1 MRGASF
7 LALKAMLKDGDRG
20 AILQRDKRTYAVVP
34 HLPCGM
40 VSVDQLRQIASVAE
54 KYRATLKVTSAARI
68 AIIGLEEHEVD
79 AVWRE
84 LGLEPGHATGERVR
98 SVKACPG
105 TEFCRFGKQDALTLG
120 LELDRRYHGAT
131 LPAKLK
137 MGVSGCVNQCAET
150 GIKDIGLVGKAKGW
164 TLLVGGNAGAHPR
177 LAVRWAEGF
186 STEEALAAVGRLIDI
201 FRSEARRR
209 EKLADF
215 LDRAGLDQV
224 KARVLS
230 PESSAVVFAQALD

>member
-1 MRGASF
+1 MS
-7 LALKAMLKDGDRG
+7 
-20 AILQRDKRTYAVVP
+20 Y
-34 HLPCGM
+34 
-40 VSVDQLRQIASVAE
+40 
-54 KYRATLKVTSAARI
+54 
-68 AIIGLEEHEVD
+68 LEYD
-79 AVWRE
+79 
-84 LGLEPGHATGERVR
+84 LGLTDEQREIREAAHKFAAEVLRPV
-98 SVKACPG
+98 
-105 TEFCRFGKQDALTLG
+105 G

-137 MGVSGCVNQCAET
+137 MGVSGCANQCAET

-177 LAVRWAEGF
+177 LAVRWAEGL
-186 STEEALAAVGRLIDI
+186 STDEALAAVGRLIDI

-215 LDRAGLDQV
+215 VDRVGLDQV

-230 PESSAVVFAQALD
+230 AESSAVVFAQALD